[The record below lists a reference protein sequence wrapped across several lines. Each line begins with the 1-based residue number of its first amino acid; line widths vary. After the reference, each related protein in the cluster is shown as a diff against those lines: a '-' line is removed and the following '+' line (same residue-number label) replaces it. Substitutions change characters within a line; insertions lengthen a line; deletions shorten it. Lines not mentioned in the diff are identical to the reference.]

1 MGPDG
6 EADARSAAS
15 TVPCKCLGTHRA
27 GQVQERRAEATG
39 PREQKEKGDA
49 HFKDEESEAQR
60 GKRTWR
66 LLEGRQKMRMKGKP
80 EA

>member
-1 MGPDG
+1 MGKQMLAQPQVQFP
-6 EADARSAAS
+6 AS
-15 TVPCKCLGTHRA
+15 VWGTRRA

-39 PREQKEKGDA
+39 PREDKERGEA

-66 LLEGRQKMRMKGKP
+66 LLEG
-80 EA
+80 